1 MPIMEINIIPLG
13 TKTPSVSKFIAEAVK
28 VLKREGL
35 NYELTSM
42 ATIVEGGLNDL
53 FSLAKEMH
61 LATFTQGVK
70 RVVTT
75 IKIDD
80 RRDEPSTM
88 EEKVKRVKQQI
99 NATKF

>member
-1 MPIMEINIIPLG
+1 MEINIIPLG

-28 VLKREGL
+28 VLKQAGL

-42 ATIVEGGLNDL
+42 ATIVEGKIDDL
-53 FSLAKEMH
+53 LSLAKKMH
-61 LATFTQGVK
+61 LATFSQDIQ

-80 RRDEPSTM
+80 RRDESSTM
-88 EEKVKRVKQQI
+88 EEKIRRIKEQI
-99 NATKF
+99 

>member
-1 MPIMEINIIPLG
+1 MAIMEINIIPLG

-28 VLKREGL
+28 VLKQAGL

-42 ATIVEGGLNDL
+42 GTIVEGETDNLL
-53 FSLAKEMH
+53 SLAKKMH
-61 LATFTQGVK
+61 SAIFTQGVK

-80 RRDEPSTM
+80 RQDESSSM
-88 EEKVKRVKQQI
+88 EEKVKRVKEQL
-99 NATKF
+99 

>member
-28 VLKREGL
+28 VLKKAGL

-42 ATIVEGGLNDL
+42 ATIVEGELNDL
-53 FSLAKEMH
+53 FSLAKKMH
-61 LATFTQGVK
+61 LATFTQEVR

-80 RRDEPSTM
+80 RQDEPSTM
-88 EEKVKRVKQQI
+88 EEKIRRVEEQI
-99 NATKF
+99 